1 MAGYLYIGSYTAEG
15 ARGLMKEGAAAREA
29 ETRTLFGKVGGE
41 VLAYSFAVGEADFAI
56 WAEMPDD
63 MAALV
68 PPLLASTTGTVNVH
82 AIKLVS
88 TAEMDG
94 VIGAARSASFRGAG
108 H

>member
-1 MAGYLYIGSYTAEG
+1 MSGYLYIGSYTAEG
-15 ARGLMKEGAAAREA
+15 ARGLLKE
-29 ETRTLFGKVGGE
+29 
-41 VLAYSFAVGEADFAI
+41 GEADFAI

-63 MAALV
+63 TAALV